1 MNDVSSYL
9 EMGANSGRL
18 VSWLHDN
25 FSFQKCGAVS
35 LAPMKYVHDHN
46 KKVASE
52 FGHIDMVLIDGDHS
66 YEGCLKDY
74 HLELEMPHRFIAF
87 HDVANK
93 KYTGVAEVW

>member
-1 MNDVSSYL
+1 MQFSSELAHFIHFMKMNDVSSYL

-52 FGHIDMVLIDGDHS
+52 FRT
-66 YEGCLKDY
+66 Y
-74 HLELEMPHRFIAF
+74 
-87 HDVANK
+87 
-93 KYTGVAEVW
+93 